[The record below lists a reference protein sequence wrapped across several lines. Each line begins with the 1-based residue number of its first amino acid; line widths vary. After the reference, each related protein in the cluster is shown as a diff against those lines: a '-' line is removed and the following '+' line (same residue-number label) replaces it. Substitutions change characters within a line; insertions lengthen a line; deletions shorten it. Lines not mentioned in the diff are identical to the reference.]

1 MDQPAIGVGGKCN
14 KKRPFYIIFYGSKPK
29 LEIFLL
35 QNIANS
41 NILVSDSKNCKSCI
55 MGNNTELYGK
65 ISNLMKDN
73 LQLLEM
79 MNSGQLS
86 NKEYESAKMG
96 ILINNQMINRFLS
109 DGGDNDDTFI
119 NLVISTLR
127 TIMKGYSVKKLID
140 WIEDTVSF
148 KRKIRKT
155 PIPQ

>member
-1 MDQPAIGVGGKCN
+1 
-14 KKRPFYIIFYGSKPK
+14 
-29 LEIFLL
+29 
-35 QNIANS
+35 
-41 NILVSDSKNCKSCI
+41 